1 MMPVAWVTLK
11 QTQHR
16 WEADL
21 IAGILT
27 AHHIPVQV
35 LNCSGLPCLSG
46 GAGSATIRVPASERW
61 SAWLLISPVEDGVA
75 DSLES

>member
-1 MMPVAWVTLK
+1 MTPVAWVTLK

-27 AHHIPVQV
+27 AHDIPVQV
-35 LNCSGLPCLSG
+35 LDGRGFTGLSG
-46 GAGSATIRVPASERW
+46 ESGSVTVLVPASARW
-61 SAWLLISPVEDGVA
+61 LSWLLIAPIQNDVTDPP
-75 DSLES
+75 ES